1 MFVMPFIVN
10 FLQLKSIGGDDK
22 DTQYYARKFDE
33 KAKDQRKLYN
43 VAKIL
48 IAIFQPFASL
58 ISMVATQ
65 IVLSS
70 KKGRQNLGELIRK
83 YVSKKYAPLRLHK
96 QTAEKDIKQQASYGT
111 ISEEDRTGNKLK
123 QEQATYGTIS
133 EEDRTDNQFKQ
144 KQATYGTI
152 SEEDRTGNKL
162 KQEQATYGTI
172 SEEDRTDNQFKQKQA
187 TYGTISEEDRTD
199 NQFKQKQAD
208 EEILFYYLGRV
219 FIPVATI
226 ALLLLFISDCL
237 LFSWYKN
244 TTKKFLYLFPIPCIA
259 ISLFG
264 INAIITIINIRCCL
278 KKQYNEY
285 SKQCNRSAAKQ
296 NHFLKQLY
304 MLVYIFLVP
313 VSVFPYLWFHGIW
326 IFVALIIYP
335 GRIIIGATFILPL
348 LLVPILLWNL
358 CIEIY
363 TYFKESEIKTAVFL
377 LFYLFVSLIFWSLF
391 IAILVIVSK
400 LILDSNVNVPN
411 DEDLFKSIFTFIFV
425 NASSG
430 IFLWLNRKLA
440 YVVFNLTE
448 KKLEDKSGNSV

>member
-70 KKGRQNLGELIRK
+70 KKVRQNLGVIIGK
-83 YVSKKYAPLRLHK
+83 YVSEKYVPLKLHE
-96 QTAEKDIKQQASYGT
+96 QTAEKDTKKQAKYGT
-111 ISEEDRTGNKLK
+111 N
-123 QEQATYGTIS
+123 S
-133 EEDRTDNQFKQ
+133 EEDRTDNQPSQ
-144 KQATYGTI
+144 GQTCT
-152 SEEDRTGNKL
+152 
-162 KQEQATYGTI
+162 
-172 SEEDRTDNQFKQKQA
+172 
-187 TYGTISEEDRTD
+187 
-199 NQFKQKQAD
+199 D

-226 ALLLLFISDCL
+226 ALLLVFISDCL

-259 ISLFG
+259 ISLFVINLFITG
-264 INAIITIINIRCCL
+264 ITAYCL
-278 KKQYNEY
+278 RKEHANN
-285 SKQCNRSAAKQ
+285 SKVDMCI
-296 NHFLKQLY
+296 
-304 MLVYIFLVP
+304 LVYIFLVP
-313 VSVFPYLWFHGIW
+313 VSGFPYLWFHGIW

-348 LLVPILLWNL
+348 LLVPIPLWNL

-363 TYFKESEIKTAVFL
+363 TYFKESEIKTAVSL
-377 LFYLFVSLIFWSLF
+377 LLCLFVSLIFWSLF

-430 IFLWLNRKLA
+430 IFLWLNRKLV

-448 KKLEDKSGNSV
+448 KKSEDESR